1 LLCNNLFFSLAKAE
15 SPRPISRRKKIP
27 APEPPNQ
34 SNSPYSKTLPHVK
47 TPEKEEKKNIVESTP
62 VLPERFVASD
72 KPPVLPP
79 TGPDTKRL
87 SALPTSEKKP
97 ILAPRPSLNPL
108 IERSSASSSQS
119 QSHALA
125 PIGFEAIEN
134 DLKRQGSVRQIP
146 PYAGPAKG
154 DEETIELRKPHA
166 ASHKRISSY
175 ENVVSNNPTPHPNA
189 VSMFGG
195 FQPPMPLDR
204 TKFDVE
210 KPRPSV
216 PERPSIIKLQGKTRN
231 RNFKQ

>member
-1 LLCNNLFFSLAKAE
+1 
-15 SPRPISRRKKIP
+15 
-27 APEPPNQ
+27 
-34 SNSPYSKTLPHVK
+34 
-47 TPEKEEKKNIVESTP
+47 
-62 VLPERFVASD
+62 
-72 KPPVLPP
+72 
-79 TGPDTKRL
+79 
-87 SALPTSEKKP
+87 
-97 ILAPRPSLNPL
+97 LNPL

-166 ASHKRISSY
+166 VSHKRISSY

-204 TKFDVE
+204 TKFDID
-210 KPRPSV
+210 KPKPSV
-216 PERPSIIKLQGKTRN
+216 PERPSIIKQQGKTKI
-231 RNFKQ
+231 FI